1 MVSVK
6 ETAMKRK
13 CLPFFFEREKKVK
26 SPQLGQLVFAP
37 SVKTA
42 PRLELSRPGR
52 GENVLLG
59 KRFER
64 FGLWSAETPPFMS

>member
-13 CLPFFFEREKKVK
+13 CLPFLEREK
-26 SPQLGQLVFAP
+26 SQI
-37 SVKTA
+37 TA
-42 PRLELSRPGR
+42 ARAIARSFGENPATRLELSTPGG

-64 FGLWSAETPPFMS
+64 FGLWSAETLPFMS